1 MNRRGFTLLE
11 ILVVITVA
19 SISLVILA
27 TATRSQARS
36 AVFQIGTADMNQ
48 NVRSGLDLFTREV
61 RMAGFGMTAVPTNV
75 LAPVE
80 VLHTADPLTVVL
92 RANYANV
99 TSTGF
104 GTASTVALDATAP
117 ALPRPFTVG
126 EKVAIY
132 SEILGVAEARTI
144 TAYNSATRVIT
155 VSPNL
160 TQVYDP
166 GSPINQL
173 NAVTYR
179 LDGASVLW
187 RGTDPVA
194 DQVSILQLSY
204 VLQNGTAVA
213 DPVGNLDKLR
223 AATFRMK
230 SQKVD
235 QNGLRPQAEFSTEVR
250 IRNLAIAG
258 TPEES

>member
-1 MNRRGFTLLE
+1 MNRRGFSLLE

-61 RMAGFGMTAVPTNV
+61 RMAGFGMAPVPTNV

-80 VLHTADPLTVVL
+80 VLHTADPVTVVL
-92 RANYANV
+92 RGNYGNV
-99 TSTGF
+99 TSTGRA
-104 GTASTVALDATAP
+104 TASTVTLDATAP
-117 ALPRPFTVG
+117 ALAKPFTVG
-126 EKVAIY
+126 KQIAVY
-132 SEILGVAEARTI
+132 SEILGVAEVRTI
-144 TAYNSATRVIT
+144 TGYNSATRVIT

-160 TQVYDP
+160 AQVYDP

-173 NAVTYR
+173 DAVTYR

-213 DPVGNLDKLR
+213 DPVGSLDKLR

-230 SQKVD
+230 SQKID
-235 QNGLRPQAEFSTEVR
+235 QNGLQPQAEFSTEVR

>member
-61 RMAGFGMTAVPTNV
+61 RMAGFGMAAVPTNV
-75 LAPVE
+75 LATVE

-92 RANYANV
+92 RGNYGNV
-99 TSTGF
+99 RSAGSA
-104 GTASTVALDATAP
+104 TASTVTLTAAP
-117 ALPRPFTVG
+117 FPTFTVG
-126 EKVAIY
+126 KQLAVY
-132 SEILGVAEARTI
+132 SEILGVAEVRTI
-144 TAYNSATRVIT
+144 TGYNSGTHQIT
-155 VSPNL
+155 LSSNL
-160 TQVYDP
+160 AQVYDP
-166 GSPINQL
+166 GSPVNQL
-173 NAVTYR
+173 DAITYR

>member
-1 MNRRGFTLLE
+1 MNRRGFSLLE

-48 NVRSGLDLFTREV
+48 NVRSGLDLFAREV
-61 RMAGFGMTAVPTNV
+61 RMAGYGMAAVPTNV
-75 LAPVE
+75 LATVE

-92 RANYANV
+92 RGNYGNV
-99 TSTGF
+99 RSAGSA
-104 GTASTVALDATAP
+104 TASIVTLDATAAP
-117 ALPRPFTVG
+117 FPTFTVG
-126 EKVAIY
+126 KQLAVY
-132 SEILGVAEARTI
+132 SEIIGVAEVRTI
-144 TAYNSATRVIT
+144 TGYNPGSHQIT
-155 VSPNL
+155 LSSNL
-160 TQVYDP
+160 AQVYDP
-166 GSPINQL
+166 GSPVNQL
-173 NAVTYR
+173 DARTYR

-235 QNGLRPQAEFSTEVR
+235 QNGLQPKAEFSTEVR